1 MGPMADPGSM
11 YERVG
16 GAPWFAA
23 LVDRFYEGVAA
34 DPVLRPMYPADL
46 TESKRTLTLF
56 LIQYWGG
63 PTDYSDERGH
73 PRLRMRH
80 APFTVDR
87 RARAA
92 WLQHMTDAV
101 RSGGLSGL
109 DEARV
114 LGYFTQASDAMR
126 NVDEPETEAPAT

>member
-1 MGPMADPGSM
+1 MADPGSM

-34 DPVLRPMYPADL
+34 DPVLRPIYPADL
-46 TESKRTLTLF
+46 AESKRTLTLF

-80 APFTVDR
+80 APFAVDR

-101 RSGGLSGL
+101 RAGGLNGL
-109 DEARV
+109 DEARM

-126 NVDEPETEAPAT
+126 NVDEPEPAEPPAT